1 MIGDQFG
8 KLKLFRY
15 VDDIFVF
22 LEPSADPQNFLHLFS
37 QHVEKCSL
45 FLNKEKTGIWGRI
58 KDIDP
63 KSINDLLAKSEENY
77 KIQGFSNLEYY
88 EDEDLLDPI
97 TTFNN
102 YLMRDGNWNIGD
114 ANFLLN
120 VAIDPFLSNMYLRE
134 YRRQI
139 IASEIGRGSIFRK
152 FYGMLFKDPN
162 MSKPFF
168 EKQEYSQ
175 IPVPSLN
182 MSNMISTL

>member
-1 MIGDQFG
+1 
-8 KLKLFRY
+8 
-15 VDDIFVF
+15 
-22 LEPSADPQNFLHLFS
+22 
-37 QHVEKCSL
+37 
-45 FLNKEKTGIWGRI
+45 
-58 KDIDP
+58 
-63 KSINDLLAKSEENY
+63 
-77 KIQGFSNLEYY
+77 
-88 EDEDLLDPI
+88 
-97 TTFNN
+97 
-102 YLMRDGNWNIGD
+102 MRDGKWNIGD

-182 MSNMISTL
+182 MSNMISTLYLLLKQNGELSSIDKASIITMCVYLREKNLLPSDRSSVNAILAFLQSRN